1 MYLRVTTLKRGCL
14 SVGPFISLF
23 VGMLGSSYVVFLLAG
38 RDESA
43 ANYYFLNLLKSAMDG

>member
-14 SVGPFISLF
+14 SVGPSISLF